1 MREAKHEKSSSWS
14 ISFQGWFGTTFVVKL
29 NTLWIGAP
37 LQRLQNYLG
46 GKAQVPL
53 ALV

>member
-1 MREAKHEKSSSWS
+1 MREAKHEKS
-14 ISFQGWFGTTFVVKL
+14 TFVVKL